1 MRYIKYIFKGVVLVL
16 LLLLTAVVVTSVTL
30 VYDFQ
35 EPTPF
40 SGENIY
46 NPYRCFDKSI
56 SWKRANFH
64 THTRVDGLLNECEYS
79 PEQTIE
85 AYEPYGY
92 HIITLSNHNKITPHP
107 AADTKVYEHG
117 YNIAKFHKLV
127 FGADKV
133 WGFDNLLPIFASQ
146 KQMQIDILS
155 KQSDIVVVN
164 HPLRTH
170 TMTHNQLAKIG
181 GYRIIEL
188 DSGKSTENE
197 YWDAA
202 LSAGRYSFG
211 IANDDLH
218 HPERSRAIAV
228 RSNML
233 NTSGDSHSEIC
244 RVLNEG
250 NFYAMRTPDYGDGNW
265 EVKAVKNHAIPY
277 IYNIGIT
284 DRDEIF
290 VKFSEAADS
299 IKITGQGHTTLA
311 KIVDADSLGYAMLP
325 TDSYGRFTAYFSGG
339 EVIYTNPF
347 ARYDASVAEEPF
359 SKTYSVNVALTILH
373 NAIIVALAALLALLI
388 FKTVKL

>member
-1 MRYIKYIFKGVVLVL
+1 MRYIKYIFKVVVMVL
-16 LLLLTAVVVTSVTL
+16 LSLITAIVATSISL

-46 NPYRCFDKSI
+46 NPYSELKNFD

-64 THTRVDGLLNECEYS
+64 THTRVEGLLNECEYT
-79 PEQTIE
+79 PQQTIK

-92 HIITLSNHNKITPHP
+92 QIITLSNHNKITVHP
-107 AADTKVYEHG
+107 TADTKVYEHG

-127 FGADKV
+127 FGAEKV

-155 KQSDIVVVN
+155 KQSDIVVLN

-170 TMTHNQLAKIG
+170 TMTDGQLAKIS

-202 LSAGRYSFG
+202 LSAGRYCFG

-233 NTSGDSHSEIC
+233 RTTGGSHRDIC
-244 RVLNEG
+244 HTLKNG
-250 NFYAMRTPDYGDGNW
+250 CFYAMRTPDYGSGNW
-265 EVKAVKNHAIPY
+265 EVKAEANRAIPY

-284 DRDEIF
+284 DQSEIF
-290 VKFSEAADS
+290 IRLSQPADS
-299 IKITGQGHTTLA
+299 IKVTGQGHTTL
-311 KIVDADSLGYAMLP
+311 KKVENTDSLGYAMQT
-325 TDSYGRFTAYFSGG
+325 TDSYGRFTAYFAGG

-347 ARYDASVAEEPF
+347 ARYDSSTKENPF
-359 SKTYSVNVALTILH
+359 SKTHSVNITLTILY
-373 NAIIVALAALLALLI
+373 NAIVAALAALFAFLI
-388 FKTVKL
+388 YKIAKL